1 MATMYDI
8 LAPNDKC
15 NLAVRLNSPAA
26 LARIV
31 AAEVGAFGH
40 NLRRDYDRVL
50 RRLSDAYA
58 ERDREAR
65 RPARG
70 AGREDAREVSYVRE
84 FRDQVDRRLRDRGA
98 APVQWEVD
106 R

>member
-1 MATMYDI
+1 MYDI
-8 LAPNDKC
+8 LPPNDKC
-15 NLAVRLNSPAA
+15 RLAVRLNAPAT

-40 NLRRDYDRVL
+40 NLRRDYDRFL

-58 ERDREAR
+58 ERDREAPL
-65 RPARG
+65 PARG
-70 AGREDAREVSYVRE
+70 SVGAVAREVSYEGE